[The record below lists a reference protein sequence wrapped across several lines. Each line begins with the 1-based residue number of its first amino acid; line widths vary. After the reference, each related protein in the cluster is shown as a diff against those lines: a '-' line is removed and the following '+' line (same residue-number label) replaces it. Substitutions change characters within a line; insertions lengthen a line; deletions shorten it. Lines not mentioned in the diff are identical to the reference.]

1 MTLLLTSD
9 EGHHKQR
16 QCYVGLEILLLAFRT
31 SRIFTE
37 TQFASQFVSQLFLN
51 LRNSLHGSWIAQSLV
66 LQYKHI
72 PIYVPAGQASILPC
86 KTSF

>member
-37 TQFASQFVSQLFLN
+37 TGLRLN
-51 LRNSLHGSWIAQSLV
+51 LLLNLCHNCF
-66 LQYKHI
+66 
-72 PIYVPAGQASILPC
+72 SI
-86 KTSF
+86 